1 MKKREVYL
9 DNNSSTRVDDRVIT
23 QMNKI
28 FSGLYAIASSQF
40 SHTPGILAKEE
51 IEKTREIVTRK
62 IRGDEGQVVFT
73 SGATEANNLAI
84 KGVGFAN
91 LENRRKK
98 ILVSKIEHFSVLHS
112 ANFLKRFGF
121 QIDYINVDEEG
132 FLDIDHLSSLIDDDT
147 LLVSVMHA
155 NNEVGTVQDI
165 KKISEIVHKYGAYFH
180 VDAAS
185 SFLQIPINV
194 KAQDIDLLSLSAH
207 KIYGPKGV
215 GALYVGDGV
224 KIEKIIDGGYQEYN
238 LRGGTENVPSISGFG
253 KAVEIY
259 DREDLIKTRNLRDY
273 LYKRLTEEID
283 GVLLNGPSDFE
294 KRISNNLN
302 VSFEYVEGESVV
314 LHLDT
319 RGIAVITGSACF
331 SRSLE
336 ASHVLLAMG
345 FSHERAHGS
354 IRFSPS
360 KYNNVEDMDYTVFH
374 TREVISKLRE
384 LSPLYTK

>member
-194 KAQDIDLLSLSAH
+194 KAQDIDLLSISSH

>member
-1 MKKREVYL
+1 MEKREVYL

-23 QMNKI
+23 HMNKI
-28 FSGLYAIASSQF
+28 FSELYAIASSQF

-51 IEKTREIVTRK
+51 IEKARDKVIKK
-62 IRGDEGQVVFT
+62 IGQDRGHVVFT
-73 SGATEANNLAI
+73 SGATESNNLAL

-91 LENRRKK
+91 LDGKRKK
-98 ILVSKIEHFSVLHS
+98 ILISKIEHFSVLHS

-121 QIDYINVDEEG
+121 QIDYINVDGEG
-132 FLDIDHLSSLIDDDT
+132 FLDIDHLSSLIDDNT

-155 NNEVGTVQDI
+155 NNEVGTVQNI
-165 KKISEIVHKYGAYFH
+165 KDISEIVHKYGAYFH

-194 KAQDIDLLSLSAH
+194 KTQDIDLLSISSH

-215 GALYVGDGV
+215 GALYVGDEV

-253 KAVEIY
+253 KAIEIY

-374 TREVISKLRE
+374 VREVVDKLRE